1 MKSSF
6 FNLYLL
12 SCMALLSLEAMNPS
26 KVELAINC
34 GGEEVR
40 SHSGIR
46 YLRVILYL
54 TINRILTMKEVKLQI
69 LVLISK

>member
-6 FNLYLL
+6 FNLYLI
-12 SCMALLSLEAMNPS
+12 SCLFLLSLESMNPS
-26 KVELAINC
+26 KVEVAINC

-54 TINRILTMKEVKLQI
+54 TN
-69 LVLISK
+69 